1 MATPLTPFSITA
13 PGYFGVNTQDS
24 PVDMDDKF
32 ALDAQNCVIDKFG
45 RIGSRKGFARANTA
59 NADLG
64 SSDITCLG
72 ELVQNDGTVTTLA
85 AGGAFLFKKTGSTL
99 TTLTYGGPGVAP
111 VITASNWQFVAL
123 NGIAIF
129 FQRANTP
136 LIYDPAVS
144 TTTFRRLSEKV
155 GYTGTVPLA
164 NCALSAY
171 GRIWCA
177 DTTADKNTVS
187 FSDVIT
193 PQIWTGGSS
202 GTLNLLGVW
211 PRGGD
216 EVVGLAAH
224 NGFLFIFGR
233 KQTLIY
239 SGALIPA
246 TMVLSDSLTGVGCI
260 ARDSIQNTGG
270 DIVFLSDSG
279 VRSVGRTVQEKSAPM
294 GAWSRN
300 VHNDIQAYITVE
312 NGDNIKSVYN
322 IDQAFYLLTFPTAQ
336 ITYCFDT
343 LTTLPDGSARVTTWP
358 GVPSKSFVYIKA
370 RDLYMGKP
378 GYIGLYSTYLDD
390 ASTYTM
396 YFYTAWKDFGNQTQQ
411 SVLKK
416 ISTTLVG
423 VVSQSVIFRWGFD
436 YLPSQYSETVNI
448 TSLAAVSQS
457 VCQGAGFGAT
467 VQIGFES
474 VINGNQVSFQR
485 IDVLARETSIQA
497 PSYAGGAIT
506 YATWNGLD
514 KSADVSLSSG
524 ALTAASV
531 VTDYRGARSTVG
543 KSSSKWYWEYNT
555 SVAGP
560 LSMGIGTSS
569 ASLTSTCGFDVH
581 GWGYLDNG
589 QILNNNVLITT
600 VAAWTSGDVIGIAL
614 DMSVPNVKFYKNNV
628 LQTTQ
633 AIAAGTWFA
642 MFSGGGASMTA
653 NFGASPLT
661 YTAPAGFNSGIYS

>member
-1 MATPLTPFSITA
+1 MATQLTPFSITA

-59 NADLG
+59 NVDLG
-64 SSDITCLG
+64 SSDVTCLG

-85 AGGAFLFKKTGSTL
+85 AGGGFLFRLSGSTL
-99 TTLTYGGPGVAP
+99 TTLTYGGGGIAP
-111 VITASNWQFVAL
+111 LISANNWQFVSL

-144 TTTFRRLSEKV
+144 TTTFRRLSEKS

-216 EVVGLAAH
+216 EIVGLAAH

-239 SGALIPA
+239 SGALIPS
-246 TMVLSDSLTGVGCI
+246 TMVLSDTLTGVGCI

-270 DIVFLSDSG
+270 DIIFLSDSG

-294 GAWSRN
+294 GTWSKN
-300 VHNDIQAYITVE
+300 VHNDIQSYITLE
-312 NGDNIKSVYN
+312 SGDDIKSAYN
-322 IDQAFYLLTFPTAQ
+322 IDQAFYLLTFPAAQ

-343 LTTLPDGSARVTTWP
+343 LVTLPDGSARVTTWP
-358 GVPSKSFVYIKA
+358 GVPSKSFVYVKD
-370 RDLYMGKP
+370 RDLYMGKS

-390 ASTYTM
+390 TSTYRM
-396 YFYTAWKDFGNQTQQ
+396 FFYTAWKDLGSPVQQ
-411 SVLKK
+411 SILKK
-416 ISTTLVG
+416 IIATLVG
-423 VVSQSVIFRWGFD
+423 VKAQNIVVKWGFD
-436 YLPSQYSETVNI
+436 YAGLQYSSTVAI
-448 TSLAAVSQS
+448 SSLAAVSEFGIAEYGLGEYQGS
-457 VCQGAGFGAT
+457 IVVNPSTSQGQGAGST
-467 VQIGFES
+467 IQVGFEAEIS
-474 VINGNQVSFQR
+474 GNQVSFQK
-485 IDVLARETSIQA
+485 IDIYTKE
-497 PSYAGGAIT
+497 
-506 YATWNGLD
+506 
-514 KSADVSLSSG
+514 
-524 ALTAASV
+524 
-531 VTDYRGARSTVG
+531 G
-543 KSSSKWYWEYNT
+543 K
-555 SVAGP
+555 
-560 LSMGIGTSS
+560 I
-569 ASLTSTCGFDVH
+569 
-581 GWGYLDNG
+581 
-589 QILNNNVLITT
+589 
-600 VAAWTSGDVIGIAL
+600 
-614 DMSVPNVKFYKNNV
+614 
-628 LQTTQ
+628 
-633 AIAAGTWFA
+633 
-642 MFSGGGASMTA
+642 
-653 NFGASPLT
+653 
-661 YTAPAGFNSGIYS
+661 